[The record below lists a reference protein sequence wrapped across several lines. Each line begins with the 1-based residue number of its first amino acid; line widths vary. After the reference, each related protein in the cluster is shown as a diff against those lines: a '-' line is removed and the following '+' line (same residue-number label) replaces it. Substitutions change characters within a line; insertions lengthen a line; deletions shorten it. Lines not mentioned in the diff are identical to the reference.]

1 LKAASSSPSRI
12 LVEREASSV
21 TPAAYE
27 RLLADARSFAEEGE
41 PVDGATRD
49 EAVRLV
55 NREARLLDQGR
66 FEEWLELYATDGIY
80 WIPHVAGGGDPRR
93 EVSIAFDDRRR
104 LGDRVARLRTGLAW
118 SQIPPSRMCHQL
130 TNLEIWRGASDDAVI
145 VRSTFV
151 VHEIRGA
158 TERSLAGWCGHRLR
172 RESAGWRIVVKQV
185 NLLACDRGLE
195 NMSLVP

>member
-1 LKAASSSPSRI
+1 VASSSPSAI
-12 LVEREASSV
+12 LVERETSPA
-21 TPAAYE
+21 TPEIYE
-27 RLLADARSFAEEGE
+27 RLLADARSFAEEGA
-41 PVDGATRD
+41 PVDEATRD

-66 FEEWLELYATDGIY
+66 FEAWLELFATDAIY
-80 WIPHVAGGGDPRR
+80 WIPHVPSGGDPRR

-118 SQIPPSRMCHQL
+118 SQIPPSRTCHQL
-130 TNLEIWRGASDDAVI
+130 TNLEVWRGASGDAVV

-172 RESAGWRIVVKQV
+172 RESGGWKIVVKQV

-195 NMSLVP
+195 NMSLIL